1 MSTPTQKN
9 NTFKQ
14 RTDES
19 FGKYLRRLVSMYNH
33 NDKARKEEVL
43 QTTNDPNYFLPVL
56 ETRLGKKLKREM
68 EYEAN
73 RGNTSLQ
80 IWHWLAWDDD
90 SVVKLRPLMR
100 HAKHLHLDPEV
111 ALLRHPEIVPSK
123 EGRYF
128 AFATELAILLGVS
141 ATQDNFD
148 ICLTWESDNGV
159 QTKCHFSLW
168 YDYAN
173 TYRGDY
179 QDTSR

>member
-1 MSTPTQKN
+1 MAFAYTYQ
-9 NTFKQ
+9 
-14 RTDES
+14 E
-19 FGKYLRRLVSMYNH
+19 
-33 NDKARKEEVL
+33 
-43 QTTNDPNYFLPVL
+43 TTVPYRVGFHPVVV
-56 ETRLGKKLKREM
+56 TM

-80 IWHWLAWDDD
+80 IWHWFAWDDD

-148 ICLTWESDNGV
+148 ICLTWESDTGV
-159 QTKCHFSLW
+159 
-168 YDYAN
+168 
-173 TYRGDY
+173 
-179 QDTSR
+179 